1 MGWESAV
8 LEIVQLLVPHS
19 APRETAPET
28 VHILLRRRKLSIL
41 KQKVGYRQQ
50 QSPQVL
56 SNGARGPDPGA
67 MSGELKA
74 AVTIHYAETKLAI
87 TNGHVGG

>member
-56 SNGARGPDPGA
+56 SNGAHTIA
-67 MSGELKA
+67 MSGQLKA
-74 AVTIHYAETKLAI
+74 AVTIQFAETKLAI